1 MYYRVAIRR
10 EIDQLNRPMSW
21 QWQSTVLGSLQS
33 LLQFLRL
40 YGALPRDHLR
50 IFSSSSRENLKEQL
64 AQESNERISHSV
76 TATQFLQERLIRY
89 PAVTQEAPECEVRKY
104 QETTS
109 TVIHGTTGLNENGS
123 ATHAPDE
130 GDMSSLE
137 RKRLEFELG
146 PGEDHDV
153 AYSFTLSAS
162 LPQVLAWM
170 SLLATVHRGELQP

>member
-10 EIDQLNRPMSW
+10 EVDQLNRPMSW

-50 IFSSSSRENLKEQL
+50 IFTSSSRGSLKEQL
-64 AQESNERISHSV
+64 VQESNERISHAV
-76 TATQFLQERLIRY
+76 TAAQFLQERLIRS
-89 PAVTQEAPECEVRKY
+89 PEVTQGALEREVRQY

-109 TVIHGTTGLNENGS
+109 NVIHGKTGLNENGS
-123 ATHAPDE
+123 AAHAPDE
-130 GDMSSLE
+130 GEMSSLE

-146 PGEDHDV
+146 PGEDHDA
-153 AYSFTLSAS
+153 AYGFTLSAS

-170 SLLATVHRGELQP
+170 SLLARVRRGELQP